1 MTQREFYTKIVEANV
16 NEEITKKANELLE
29 AMNERNAKKASTQTK
44 TQKENETL
52 KNEMLKSL
60 EQGKNYLASE
70 IGEVM
75 GFSTS
80 KASALAKQ
88 LVNEGKATVADV
100 KVKGKGTQKSYTIL
114 AESVENNTEIDE

>member
-114 AESVENNTEIDE
+114 AESVENNAEIDE